1 MIELEK
7 NKLVGIT
14 ALLVNAAKIDEH
26 YTDSEKKI
34 ILKFIKNNNTK
45 LDASEIIKE
54 AEILEKESNQL
65 LSFTKLI
72 KSETNEFKENIIEQ
86 LWKIIISDKSIDQFE
101 SNFMR
106 RICGLIYFD
115 DKLSGEIKLRLKSV
129 D

>member
-72 KSETNEFKENIIEQ
+72 KNETNEFKENIIEQ

-106 RICGLIYFD
+106 SICGFIYFD
-115 DKLSGEIKLRLKSV
+115 YKLSGEIKLRLKKGL
-129 D
+129 

>member
-115 DKLSGEIKLRLKSV
+115 DKLSGEIKLRLKKGL
-129 D
+129 

>member
-72 KSETNEFKENIIEQ
+72 KNETNEFKENIIEQ

-115 DKLSGEIKLRLKSV
+115 DKLSGEIKLRLKKGL
-129 D
+129 